1 MILQS
6 PQSYFAICIIL
17 LQDENFPSKDFD
29 PPPTGPVVKANH
41 AYSAIPFS
49 LSGNKLES
57 VYLSN
62 TIDGFVTI
70 FGALSCYT
78 EKYCAKLLSNE

>member
-1 MILQS
+1 M
-6 PQSYFAICIIL
+6 
-17 LQDENFPSKDFD
+17 
-29 PPPTGPVVKANH
+29 KANL

-70 FGALSCYT
+70 FGALSCNT
-78 EKYCAKLLSNE
+78 EKYCAKLLSNECIQRLVWKATDPKLYSPHVEVPFKLVDSVTANIC